1 MWCGR
6 ERWEECRGVVW
17 EGEVGGVQRCCVGGR
32 GGRSAEVWC
41 GRERWEDCRGVAWE
55 KEVGV
60 GGRGRSAKV
69 LCGRKR

>member
-1 MWCGR
+1 M
-6 ERWEECRGVVW
+6 W
-17 EGEVGGVQRCCVGGR
+17 EGEVGGVQRCGVGGR